1 MKRAPHL
8 AGRGAPS
15 WVRGA
20 IRWVHKGLEKDPQVL
35 AACLPGTQSLRKV
48 GEHVYEGEIGVRV
61 GPISGAFAGQLTVTN
76 EVPPVSSTL
85 TVEGK
90 GKVGFLK
97 GVGNIDMTEQGPGK
111 TLMKYTGEVQ
121 IGGKAASFGQRL
133 FDSVSRGM
141 IEQALGKLNEQL
153 QARVSSR

>member
-1 MKRAPHL
+1 MKIEGQYTFDGPREL
-8 AGRGAPS
+8 L
-15 WVRGA
+15 WE
-20 IRWVHKGLEKDPQVL
+20 LLQDPQVL

-48 GEHVYEGEIGVRV
+48 GEHEYEGEIGVRV
-61 GPISGAFAGQLTVTN
+61 GPISGAFAGLLTVTN
-76 EVPPVSSTL
+76 EVPPASSTL

-97 GVGNIDMTEQGPGK
+97 GVGNIDMTEQSPGK

-121 IGGKAASFGQRL
+121 IGGKVASVGQRL

-141 IEQALGKLNEQL
+141 IEQALGKLNETL
-153 QARVSSR
+153 KLRSAAR